1 MLWKQ
6 LIHVHTAPM
15 ETDLPHERQDLSN
28 AQDGSRPPHSRA
40 DSPSNKDQ
48 PLMFRHQSLENLPR
62 AVEDTSSAAGSSGIY
77 LDNQL
82 KEMELSRAHETL
94 VTAELEESKQ
104 HWQQL
109 RKAYRKSRIQYENVI
124 DPFGSDAVS
133 ATQTIAEL
141 RERFINDRSLL
152 ESYAADVR
160 RIKRKLQA
168 AQTSRSRCELNFM
181 RSAQQWTRA
190 YVVHALIEPAVPPN
204 NLQTLPRTSLPSF
217 ASPPEVDFLL
227 ERYHSRLATVSSLG
241 ERLADHNYEYWNE
254 VARRE
259 LLRDHEE
266 ALSVGDDDFE
276 EMSEQEKNDILQELR
291 QAMEESERLKADCIS
306 AGVNTQELEGS
317 TFTYSHN
324 LTDIG
329 YEDSLQAALA
339 RVPAEAFKNVE
350 NVRGDLSENG
360 SAHSEPGTAS
370 RRVFSWV
377 DDLSLDQDADSWK
390 AASIS

>member
-1 MLWKQ
+1 
-6 LIHVHTAPM
+6 M
-15 ETDLPHERQDLSN
+15 ETDLPSGRQDLSN
-28 AQDGSRPPHSRA
+28 AHDECIPPNSQADGASMS
-40 DSPSNKDQ
+40 
-48 PLMFRHQSLENLPR
+48 LMPRHQSLENLPR
-62 AVEDTSSAAGSSGIY
+62 TVKDVSTVAGSSVGY
-77 LDNQL
+77 LDTQL
-82 KEMELSRAHETL
+82 EEMELSRAHESR
-94 VTAELEESKQ
+94 VTAELEEGKQ

-109 RKAYRKSRIQYENVI
+109 RKAYRKSGKQYENAV
-124 DPFGSDAVS
+124 DPFGVQPDAVS

-152 ESYAADVR
+152 ESYAADIR
-160 RIKRKLQA
+160 RIQRKLQA
-168 AQTSRSRCELNFM
+168 AQTSRSRCELVFM
-181 RSAQQWTRA
+181 QSARQWIRTP
-190 YVVHALIEPAVPPN
+190 VGSALTESTVPFDN
-204 NLQTLPRTSLPSF
+204 AQTLPRPIVPTF
-217 ASPPEVDFLL
+217 TSPPEVDFLL
-227 ERYHSRLATVSSLG
+227 ERYHSRLAAVSSLG

-276 EMSEQEKNDILQELR
+276 DTSEREKNDVLQELG
-291 QAMEESERLKADCIS
+291 QAMEEADRLKADCIS
-306 AGVNTQELEGS
+306 AGASVQDLEPAGS

-329 YEDSLQAALA
+329 YDDSLQAALA
-339 RVPAEAFKNVE
+339 RVPAEAFQDVE
-350 NVRGDLSENG
+350 NVRGDLSENE

-370 RRVFSWV
+370 QRVFSWV

>member
-1 MLWKQ
+1 
-6 LIHVHTAPM
+6 
-15 ETDLPHERQDLSN
+15 
-28 AQDGSRPPHSRA
+28 
-40 DSPSNKDQ
+40 
-48 PLMFRHQSLENLPR
+48 
-62 AVEDTSSAAGSSGIY
+62 
-77 LDNQL
+77 
-82 KEMELSRAHETL
+82 MELSRAHESR
-94 VTAELEESKQ
+94 VTAELEEGKQ

-109 RKAYRKSRIQYENVI
+109 RKAYRKSGKQYENAV
-124 DPFGSDAVS
+124 DPFGVQPDAVS

-160 RIKRKLQA
+160 RIQRKLQA
-168 AQTSRSRCELNFM
+168 AQTSRSRCELVFM
-181 RSAQQWTRA
+181 QSARQWIRTP
-190 YVVHALIEPAVPPN
+190 VNSALTESTVPFDSA
-204 NLQTLPRTSLPSF
+204 QTLPRPIVPTF
-217 ASPPEVDFLL
+217 TSPPEVDFLL
-227 ERYHSRLATVSSLG
+227 ERYHSRLAAVSSLG

-276 EMSEQEKNDILQELR
+276 DTSEREKNDILQELG
-291 QAMEESERLKADCIS
+291 QAMEEADRLKADCIS
-306 AGVNTQELEGS
+306 AGASVQDLEPAGS

-329 YEDSLQAALA
+329 YDDSLQAALA
-339 RVPAEAFKNVE
+339 RVPAEAFQDVE
-350 NVRGDLSENG
+350 NVRGDLSENE

-370 RRVFSWV
+370 QRVFSWV

>member
-1 MLWKQ
+1 
-6 LIHVHTAPM
+6 M
-15 ETDLPHERQDLSN
+15 ETDLLNGRQDLDNTHDASMLL
-28 AQDGSRPPHSRA
+28 HSRA
-40 DSPSNKDQ
+40 DSASIKGL
-48 PLMFRHQSLENLPR
+48 PLMPRHQSLENLPR
-62 AVEDTSSAAGSSGIY
+62 AVKDMPTVAGSSVNY
-77 LDNQL
+77 LETQL
-82 KEMELSRAHETL
+82 EEMELSRTHESL

-109 RKAYRKSRIQYENVI
+109 RKAYRKSRIQYENMV
-124 DPFGSDAVS
+124 DPFGVQPDAMS
-133 ATQTIAEL
+133 TTQTIAEL

-160 RIKRKLQA
+160 RIQRKLQA
-168 AQTSRSRCELNFM
+168 AQSFRSRCELVFM
-181 RSAQQWTRA
+181 QSARQWTRA
-190 YVVHALIEPAVPPN
+190 PVSNAPTKPAVP
-204 NLQTLPRTSLPSF
+204 LDDTRTLPRTIVSSF
-217 ASPPEVDFLL
+217 ISPPEVDFLL
-227 ERYHSRLATVSSLG
+227 ERYHSKLAAVSSLG

-266 ALSVGDDDFE
+266 TLSVGDDDFE
-276 EMSEQEKNDILQELR
+276 ETSEREKNDVLQELS
-291 QAMEESERLKADCIS
+291 QAMEEADRLKADCIS
-306 AGVNTQELEGS
+306 AGSKVQDLEPVGS

-329 YEDSLQAALA
+329 YGDSLQAALA
-339 RVPAEAFKNVE
+339 RVPAEAFKDVE
-350 NVRGDLSENG
+350 NVRGDLSENE

-370 RRVFSWV
+370 QRVSSWV